1 MKKSMIAV
9 AIATSFFAASSAM
22 AAEGQKE
29 ISVQGSIDSTS
40 SSGQTSSNTFVI
52 GSLGYYYTPTLV
64 FRGTLMVMG
73 SESGGSDSTTT
84 GVGAGVKYYFGES
97 AQSAWVPFAISGI
110 NMLSMTSSGCFDATG
125 QEIAIGVG
133 VSKFISENVSFD
145 ITGEKTTSSLTV
157 SGGGSFN
164 ADGTR
169 ITFGMTARY

>member
-1 MKKSMIAV
+1 MKKHMIAV
-9 AIATSFFAASSAM
+9 AIATSFFVASSAM

-29 ISVQGSIDSTS
+29 ISVQGSIDKTS
-40 SSGQTSSNTFVI
+40 SSGQTSSNTFVM

-64 FRGTLMVMG
+64 LRGTLMVMG
-73 SESGGSDSTTT
+73 SESAGSDSTTT

-97 AQSAWVPFAISGI
+97 AQSAWVPFAIAGI
-110 NMLSMTSSGCFDATG
+110 NMISMTGTGFDASG
-125 QEIAIGVG
+125 REIDIGVG

-145 ITGEKTTSSLTV
+145 ITGEKTTSSLTI
-157 SGGGSFN
+157 SGGGTYD